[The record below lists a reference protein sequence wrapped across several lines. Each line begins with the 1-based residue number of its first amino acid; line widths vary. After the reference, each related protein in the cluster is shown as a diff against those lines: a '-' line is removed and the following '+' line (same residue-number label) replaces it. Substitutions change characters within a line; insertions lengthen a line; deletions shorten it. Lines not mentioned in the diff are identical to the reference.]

1 MAPEIKIGSMAE
13 PTTPLPLTAS
23 RADQIFPRLTSAQI
37 ERVATHGR
45 RRAVRSGEVL
55 VEQGDRAVP
64 FFVVISG
71 ELEAVRPTSATEIL
85 ITVFRAGQFTGE
97 INTLSGRRALAR
109 LRARQPGEVI
119 ELSRENALSLVQTD
133 AELSEILMRA
143 FILRRVELL
152 TQGVGDVTL
161 VGSNH
166 SADTLRIKEFLT
178 RNGHPYTYIDL
189 DRDADMQVLL
199 DRFKISSADTPVS
212 ICRGETILRNPK
224 NQQIADC
231 LARFQPARQ

>member
-1 MAPEIKIGSMAE
+1 MVSMAE
-13 PTTPLPLTAS
+13 RITPLPLTSS
-23 RADQIFPRLTSAQI
+23 RADQIFPTLTSVQI

-55 VEQGDRAVP
+55 VEQGDRAIP
-64 FFVVISG
+64 FFVVITG
-71 ELEAVRPTSATEIL
+71 ELEAVRPTCATETL
-85 ITVFRAGQFTGE
+85 ITIVRPGQFTGE

-109 LRARQPGEVI
+109 IRARQDGEVI
-119 ELSRENALSLVQTD
+119 QLARENVLTVVQTD

-152 TQGVGDVTL
+152 AQSIGDATL
-161 VGSNH
+161 VGSSH

-189 DRDADMQVLL
+189 EREADVQSLL
-199 DRFKISSADTPVS
+199 DHFVS
-212 ICRGETILRNPK
+212 LSLRH
-224 NQQIADC
+224 
-231 LARFQPARQ
+231 RW